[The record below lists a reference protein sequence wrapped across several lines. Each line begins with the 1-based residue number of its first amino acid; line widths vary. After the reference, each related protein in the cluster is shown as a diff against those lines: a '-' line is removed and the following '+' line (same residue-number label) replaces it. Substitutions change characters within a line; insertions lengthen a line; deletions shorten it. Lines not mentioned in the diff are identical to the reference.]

1 MATITYA
8 QYDGIMTAPVM
19 KKTDRKVT
27 YQNHDYYFYTYSV
40 EQPFTPQSNPGFE
53 DIEFM
58 DVHGN
63 KYSAADNI
71 VCQKLDI
78 GAFFSPEVSLTS
90 PLSIDT
96 VRANAALANEF
107 GMAMIGD
114 YYCGGV
120 QYRFVSLD
128 NDPFDPFD
136 YEPLLNGTDG
146 FTPWDILK
154 PAGNN
159 CMPFPAQF
167 YGTGTSSH
175 IHTVQ
180 SMVHSGST
188 VPEPMMLLKLNE
200 PLFCYQWSSPTCPY
214 LTRSILYAKP
224 FLGSE

>member
-1 MATITYA
+1 MASITYTT
-8 QYDGIMTAPVM
+8 YDGIMTAPVM
-19 KKTDRKVT
+19 KKTDRKIT
-27 YQNHDYYFYTYSV
+27 YQNKDYYFYTYSI
-40 EQPFTPQSNPGFE
+40 EQPFVPQTNPGFT

-63 KYSAADNI
+63 KYSSADNI
-71 VCQKLDI
+71 ICQKLDI
-78 GAFFSPEVSLTS
+78 GAFFSPEVSLTN
-90 PLSIDT
+90 PLPIDT
-96 VRANAALANEF
+96 VRSNDAPSKEF
-107 GMAMIGD
+107 GMNYIGD
-114 YYCGGV
+114 YYCGGLE
-120 QYRFVSLD
+120 YRFVSLD

-154 PAGNN
+154 PSGNN
-159 CMPFPAQF
+159 CMPFPALF
-167 YGTGTSSH
+167 YGGGTSSH
-175 IHTVQ
+175 IVTIK

-200 PLFCYQWSSPTCPY
+200 PLFCYAYGYYKTNY